1 MGEQGTSIEYTGEL
15 GEVVSE
21 RGNEFSGSGESFF
34 VIFRP
39 SDQNDP
45 NQIPQCPMIRCGD
58 LVEKSHVVERGSFAG
73 YGLVQ
78 LLLHVNCER
87 KVKKWLG

>member
-1 MGEQGTSIEYTGEL
+1 MSIEYTGEL

-21 RGNEFSGSGESFF
+21 RGNEISGSGESFF

-39 SDQNDP
+39 SDQTDP
-45 NQIPQCPMIRCGD
+45 SQIPQCPMRRCVD

-78 LLLHVNCER
+78 SMLHVNYER
-87 KVKKWLG
+87 KVKKW